1 MIRAVRLKRWKSHEY
16 SEASFGKGTS
26 VIIGPM
32 GAGKSCILEGMCFA
46 FYGTTPQ
53 VKSRRVKLEELVMNS
68 PHKFEE
74 ASVEV
79 WFDAGGKNY
88 SVERTINAKSPSV
101 AHLREEGKVIE
112 SGPQRV
118 TENVERLL
126 QVDYELFVRA
136 VYSEQNKIDYFLE
149 LGKSERKKQT
159 DELLGIAE
167 FETARSNATT
177 VVNKLKALKAQAES
191 FIAGANAA
199 ELEKDARELKAAVDA
214 AEREASECESKRKI
228 AEEKARSLA
237 AAVAEL
243 ERQEGVF
250 NKLQGELQAA
260 NALAGQVEARLAE
273 VLKRN
278 PQRLEAAEAAALKAR
293 LQKEI
298 AACKAA
304 LAEGQRLSGQLEA
317 AAAQATLLQQ
327 QLERKPSLS
336 LEEANAK
343 KTVVEAC
350 ILRTR
355 SELQETNARVSELKT
370 RAAEAKQAAVR
381 KERVE
386 KELASITAQLTE
398 AQAALK
404 ALPATDVPACEKA
417 AAEAAATVN
426 SATEAARL
434 LEGTTAACPVCESA
448 LDGTKVA
455 ELAGRKQ
462 TEINAAA
469 LELEEREKTLKEAL
483 DVRGRT
489 DEIKR
494 NASILASKAGSLTA
508 EVEILAKTGDAAK
521 AAAEADAGE
530 ARVKELM
537 DALENGNAELAAVLQ
552 AAVDA
557 KEWLDA
563 KDRLAQALK
572 VRVDAEEKLKACGKA
587 TPQELEGLQTQ
598 LDAAEDAEELA
609 GVELQKKSLQAK
621 TMGVQEAFAKLAFQ
635 PGGLKEKRLEG
646 ADATTD
652 AAVLKEKAA
661 ALAVAGAEKRA
672 RLAEVDKQLG
682 LVREQEA
689 RKQLLEKRV
698 EGMAK
703 FSNALV
709 ETQAAM
715 RNELLGAINA
725 SLEEFWPQVY
735 PYRDYSGARLSASED
750 DYFLELRKRDAW
762 VAAENA
768 SGGERSCA
776 ALALRAAFATVLT
789 PDLNWLVLD
798 EPTHN
803 LDSHAVELLCTTLRD
818 GLPQVIGQ
826 VFVITHDEALKEG
839 ASTRLYR
846 VERDKDKGDN
856 STIEEVEA

>member
-1 MIRAVRLKRWKSHEY
+1 M
-16 SEASFGKGTS
+16 T
-26 VIIGPM
+26 
-32 GAGKSCILEGMCFA
+32 
-46 FYGTTPQ
+46 
-53 VKSRRVKLEELVMNS
+53 
-68 PHKFEE
+68 
-74 ASVEV
+74 
-79 WFDAGGKNY
+79 
-88 SVERTINAKSPSV
+88 
-101 AHLREEGKVIE
+101 
-112 SGPQRV
+112 
-118 TENVERLL
+118 
-126 QVDYELFVRA
+126 
-136 VYSEQNKIDYFLE
+136 
-149 LGKSERKKQT
+149 
-159 DELLGIAE
+159 
-167 FETARSNATT
+167 
-177 VVNKLKALKAQAES
+177 
-191 FIAGANAA
+191 
-199 ELEKDARELKAAVDA
+199 
-214 AEREASECESKRKI
+214 
-228 AEEKARSLA
+228 
-237 AAVAEL
+237 EL

-260 NALAGQVEARLAE
+260 NALAGQVEARHAE

-278 PQRLEAAEAAALKAR
+278 PQKLEAAAAAALKAR

-317 AAAQATLLQQ
+317 AAAQAALLEQ
-327 QLERKPSLS
+327 QLSRKPGLS

-343 KTVVEAC
+343 KKVVEAS

-355 SELQETNARVSELKT
+355 SELQEANARISTL
-370 RAAEAKQAAVR
+370 RANEAEARQAAVR

-386 KELASITAQLTE
+386 KELAGITAQLAE
-398 AQAALK
+398 ALEALK
-404 ALPATDVPACEKA
+404 ALPAVDVTACEKA
-417 AAEAAATVN
+417 AAEAAAAVN
-426 SATEAARL
+426 SVKEAARL

-462 TEINAAA
+462 TEVNAAA
-469 LELEEREKTLKEAL
+469 LELEKREKTLKEAL
-483 DVRGRT
+483 DVRGRA

-494 NASILASKAGSLTA
+494 NANVLASKADSFKAEA
-508 EVEILAKTGDAAK
+508 EVLAKASDAVK
-521 AAAEADAGE
+521 AAADANGGE
-530 ARVKELM
+530 ARVREL
-537 DALENGNAELAAVLQ
+537 LEKLEMENAELAGVAQ

-557 KEWLDA
+557 REWLDA
-563 KDRLAQALK
+563 ECKLALARK
-572 VRVDAEEKLKACGKA
+572 AAADAEEKLEACGKA

-598 LDAAEDAEELA
+598 LDAAKDAEELA

-621 TMGVQEAFAKLAFQ
+621 LAVVQEALAELAFQ
-635 PGGLKEKRLEG
+635 PGGLKEKRREG
-646 ADATTD
+646 ADAATD

-661 ALAVAGAEKRA
+661 AGTAGATEKRA
-672 RLAEVDKQLG
+672 RLAEADKQLG
-682 LVREQEA
+682 LVREHEA

-750 DYFLELRKRDAW
+750 DYFLELRKRGEW

-818 GLPQVIGQ
+818 GLPQVIRQ

-846 VERDKDKGDN
+846 VERDKDKDDN